1 MKFQKTRLWGL
12 PLLLCW
18 LWTSSSVGNAWA
30 VPSPTQHSHH
40 KFLTSRSNPIYNHHH
55 HHHHR
60 YSSRRFQSHV
70 LDDESNSQKPSQEE
84 PADPRQDV
92 ISSWI
97 ARLRGGG
104 DGTNQNP
111 LHRFAPPPWRALLAE
126 GFGTFLIVF
135 FGTGSVFTAVTT
147 GAYAN
152 NLVSLATVWMIAVTM
167 AIVCTAP
174 ISGAHLNPAMTW
186 AFQLLRPN
194 TTTPSSPQQKT
205 PVSRWGLCLW
215 YSLAQLVGAILGS
228 LSNFGLYAH
237 HLAKYEAQ
245 NQIIRRSPNFAM
257 ARATASCFG
266 EYPSVPLWQAFVVE
280 AVGTALLAAVVFAVT
295 HPKQPSDDPAS
306 VPPPLLIGA
315 TVGALISVL
324 APLTQA
330 GLNPARDFGPRI
342 VAACVAGF
350 HPTVAFRS
358 AWVYILGPLVGAPLG
373 GWFIDKVLY
382 KTTTKGKDE

>member
-1 MKFQKTRLWGL
+1 MKLQKTPLWGL
-12 PLLLCW
+12 PLLLYW

-30 VPSPTQHSHH
+30 VPSPHSNHQ
-40 KFLTSRSNPIYNHHH
+40 FLTSRSNAISHY
-55 HHHHR
+55 HHR

-70 LDDESNSQKPSQEE
+70 LDEGSNWQQP
-84 PADPRQDV
+84 PL
-92 ISSWI
+92 SWI

-126 GFGTFLIVF
+126 VFGTFLIVF
-135 FGTGSVFTAVTT
+135 FGTGSVLTAVTS

-194 TTTPSSPQQKT
+194 ATTPSFPQKT
-205 PVSRWGLCLW
+205 RTVSRWGLCLW
-215 YSLAQLVGAILGS
+215 YSLAQLVGAMLGS
-228 LSNFGLYAH
+228 LSNFGLYTH

-245 NQIIRRSPNFAM
+245 NQIIRRSPNFEM
-257 ARATASCFG
+257 VRTTASCFG
-266 EYPSVPLWQAFVVE
+266 EYPSVPLWQAFFVE

-295 HPKQPSDDPAS
+295 HPKQPSEDPAS

-350 HPTVAFRS
+350 HPVVAFRS
-358 AWVYILGPLVGAPLG
+358 AWVYILGPMVGAPLG

-382 KTTTKGKDE
+382 KTTKRKDD

>member
-1 MKFQKTRLWGL
+1 MLFELVIMKLQKTRLWGL

-30 VPSPTQHSHH
+30 VPSPHSNHQ
-40 KFLTSRSNPIYNHHH
+40 FLTSGSGPIAHY
-55 HHHHR
+55 HHR

-70 LDDESNSQKPSQEE
+70 LNEESSSQQPSL
-84 PADPRQDV
+84 
-92 ISSWI
+92 SWI
-97 ARLRGGG
+97 SKLRGGR

-126 GFGTFLIVF
+126 VFGTFLIVF
-135 FGTGSVFTAVTT
+135 FGTGSVLTAVTS

-194 TTTPSSPQQKT
+194 ATTPSFPQKT
-205 PVSRWGLCLW
+205 RTVSRWGLCLW
-215 YSLAQLVGAILGS
+215 YSLAQLVGAMLGS
-228 LSNFGLYAH
+228 LSNFGLYTH

-245 NQIIRRSPNFAM
+245 NQIIRRSPNFEM
-257 ARATASCFG
+257 VRTTASCFG
-266 EYPSVPLWQAFVVE
+266 EYPSVPLWQAFFVE

-295 HPKQPSDDPAS
+295 HPKQPSEDPAS